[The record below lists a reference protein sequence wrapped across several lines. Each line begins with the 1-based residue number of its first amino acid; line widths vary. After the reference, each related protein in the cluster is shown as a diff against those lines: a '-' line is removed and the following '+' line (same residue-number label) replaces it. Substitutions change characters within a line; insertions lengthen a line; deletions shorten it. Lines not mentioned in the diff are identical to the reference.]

1 MKKVPRMYNKNRPE
15 NIINKFD
22 RTGFIS
28 LFAMSLK
35 FFFYNDTTE
44 VRINKIFR
52 EKRAERFA
60 ASNPLAGN
68 L

>member
-1 MKKVPRMYNKNRPE
+1 MYNKNTPG

-22 RTGFIS
+22 ITVCNVTEV
-28 LFAMSLK
+28 
-35 FFFYNDTTE
+35 FFYNDTTE

>member
-1 MKKVPRMYNKNRPE
+1 MYNKNRPG

-22 RTGFIS
+22 RTVCNVTEV
-28 LFAMSLK
+28 
-35 FFFYNDTTE
+35 FFFDNDTTE

-60 ASNPLAGN
+60 VSNPLAGN

>member
-1 MKKVPRMYNKNRPE
+1 MYNKNRPG

-22 RTGFIS
+22 RTVCNVTEVFI
-28 LFAMSLK
+28 
-35 FFFYNDTTE
+35 FFYNDTTE
-44 VRINKIFR
+44 VRINKISR

>member
-1 MKKVPRMYNKNRPE
+1 MYNKNRPG
-15 NIINKFD
+15 NIINKLD

-35 FFFYNDTTE
+35 FFFDNDTTE

-60 ASNPLAGN
+60 VSNPLAGN

>member
-1 MKKVPRMYNKNRPE
+1 MYNKNRPG

-35 FFFYNDTTE
+35 FFFDNDTTE

-60 ASNPLAGN
+60 VSNPLAGN